1 LVWPSDDEDGDEL
14 VPRVDEILG
23 AREPDAVLAALGI
36 LELLGAEPGRADGG
50 S

>member
-1 LVWPSDDEDGDEL
+1 LVWPADEDVNQL

-23 AREPDAVLAALGI
+23 AREPDALLAALGI
-36 LELLGAEPGRADGG
+36 LELLGAESGGADGG